1 MGHRPLIL
9 LNCSHRRRYGRDVQF
24 WDGAYS
30 DAVFEAGGEPLV
42 TACIAD
48 PDHVKRLV
56 AMADGFVLVGSDDI
70 PPRWFG
76 QKRHRRTRVM
86 TSRRAAFDRLLAQT
100 LLASS
105 LPVLAVCG
113 GLQLINVVAG
123 GTLIQH
129 LQSCDIHHGTSRQP
143 KHHPLNIKPATH
155 LHRILKKTSC
165 EVNSFHHQ
173 AVETVG
179 QGLRVCAV
187 SEDGV
192 VEGLETPDGRIVC
205 VQWHPEREEGKGVT
219 KSALFGWLITTAQK
233 LRRNRPNKKSV

>member
-1 MGHRPLIL
+1 MRRRTLIL
-9 LNCSHRRRYGRDVQF
+9 LNCSHRRRCRRDVQF
-24 WDGAYS
+24 WNGAYS

-48 PDHVKRLV
+48 PDHIRRLV
-56 AMADGFVLVGSDDI
+56 AIADGFVLVGSDDI
-70 PPRWFG
+70 PPNWFG

-86 TSRRAAFDRLLAQT
+86 TSRRAAFDKLLAQT
-100 LLASS
+100 LLAAGV
-105 LPVLAVCG
+105 PTLAVCG
-113 GLQLINVVAG
+113 GLQLINVIAG

-129 LQSCDIHHGTSRQP
+129 LESCDIHRGTSKEA
-143 KHHPLNIKPATH
+143 KHHLLKVKPATH
-155 LHRILKKTSC
+155 LHRILKVTYC

-173 AVETVG
+173 AVDTIG
-179 QGLRVCAV
+179 RGLRVSAV

-219 KSALFGWLITTAQK
+219 KSALFGWLVETAQK
-233 LRRNRPNKKSV
+233 SHRNST

>member
-1 MGHRPLIL
+1 MGRRPLIL

-48 PDHVKRLV
+48 ADHIKRLV
-56 AMADGFVLVGSDDI
+56 AIADGFVLVGSDDI
-70 PPRWFG
+70 PPKWFG

-100 LLASS
+100 LLASNV
-105 LPVLAVCG
+105 PVLAVCG

-129 LQSCDIHHGTSRQP
+129 LESCDIHRGTSREA
-143 KHHPLNIKPATH
+143 KHHFLKVKPATH
-155 LHRILKKTSC
+155 LHRILKTTSC

-173 AVETVG
+173 AVDTVG
-179 QGLRVCAV
+179 RELCVSAV

-192 VEGLETPDGRIVC
+192 VEALETPDGRIVC
-205 VQWHPEREEGKGVT
+205 VQWHPEREEDKGVT
-219 KSALFGWLITTAQK
+219 KSALFGWLVETAQK
-233 LRRNRPNKKSV
+233 SCRNSPKKKPV

>member
-1 MGHRPLIL
+1 MGRRPLIL
-9 LNCSHRRRYGRDVQF
+9 LNCSHRKRYGRDVQF

-48 PDHVKRLV
+48 GDHIRRLV

-70 PPRWFG
+70 PPNWFG
-76 QKRHRRTRVM
+76 QKKHRRTKVM
-86 TSRRAAFDRLLAQT
+86 TPRRAAFDRLLAQA
-100 LLASS
+100 LLASCA
-105 LPVLAVCG
+105 PVLAVCG
-113 GLQLINVVAG
+113 GLQLINVIAG

-129 LQSCDIHHGTSRQP
+129 LESCDIHRGTNKEA
-143 KHHPLNIKPATH
+143 KHHRLKVKTATH
-155 LHRILKKTSC
+155 LRRILKVASC

-173 AVETVG
+173 AVDTVG
-179 QGLRVCAV
+179 QGLRVSAV

-205 VQWHPEREEGKGVT
+205 VQWHPEREDDKGVT
-219 KSALFGWLITTAQK
+219 KSALFGWLVETAQK
-233 LRRNRPNKKSV
+233 SRRKSTKKKPV